1 MRAVVFDQP
10 GNVEVLRVAEVAD
23 PVPGAGEILVRVRAA
38 GINRADLLQRQGRY
52 PPPPGESEILGLE
65 FAGDVVALGPGCTRY
80 QVGDRV
86 MALVAGGAYA
96 TRAVTPE
103 ATAWPVPPALGWHE
117 AAAVPESFVT
127 AWLNLFDMGALQ
139 SGETVLVHAG
149 ASGVGSAVIQ
159 LARES
164 GATVFATA
172 GSDAKLDLCRRL
184 GATRAFHREQE
195 DFPSAV
201 LQATGGA
208 GVHLVIDFVGAP
220 YWAGNLRALR
230 PGGRLV
236 LVGFLGG
243 SSGELDL
250 GSILRKSLVVRGT
263 TLRARPRAE
272 KARLCDAAA
281 PFVLPR
287 LADGRLR
294 PAVDRAFP
302 LAEVAAAHT
311 YVAGNRSAGKVV
323 LEF

>member
-1 MRAVVFDQP
+1 MRAVVFDRP
-10 GNVEVLRVAEVAD
+10 GEPEVLRVADLPD
-23 PVPGAGEILVRVRAA
+23 PVPGQGEILVRVHAA
-38 GINRADLLQRQGRY
+38 GINRADLLQRSGRY
-52 PPPPGESEILGLE
+52 PPPAGEPEILGLE
-65 FAGDVVALGPGCTRY
+65 FAGEVVGLGPGCTRHKT
-80 QVGDRV
+80 GDRI

-96 TRAVTPE
+96 ALAVTPE
-103 ATAWPVPPALGWHE
+103 STAWPVPAALDWRQ
-117 AAAVPESFVT
+117 AAAVPESFLT
-127 AWLNLFDMGALQ
+127 AWLNLFDMGALRA
-139 SGETVLVHAG
+139 GETVLVHAG

-172 GSDAKLDLCRRL
+172 GSDAKLALCRQL
-184 GATRAFHREQE
+184 GATQAFHRERE

-201 LQATGGA
+201 LQATAGE

-230 PGGRLV
+230 TGGRLV

-250 GSILRKSLVVRGT
+250 GLVMRKSLTVRGT
-263 TLRARPRAE
+263 TLRGRPRAD
-272 KARLCDAAA
+272 KARLCEQAA

-294 PAVDRAFP
+294 PLVDCAF
-302 LAEVAAAHT
+302 AAQDVAAAHE
-311 YVAGNRSAGKVV
+311 YVAANRSAGKVI